1 MELEVVSR
9 KKTDSKKVKKGKTSE
24 SQGFVFQ
31 LENED
36 EGITASIKS
45 CEDLFEVGDTVE
57 MEIDSHQHKLVEPI
71 GKEEPRRDGK
81 KVK

>member
-45 CEDLFEVGDTVE
+45 CDDLFEVGDTVE
-57 MEIDSHQHKLVEPI
+57 MEIDSHQHKLIEPI
-71 GKEEPRRDGK
+71 KEK
-81 KVK
+81 KEK

>member
-1 MELEVVSR
+1 MISR

-36 EGITASIKS
+36 EGITATIKR
-45 CEDLFEVGDTVE
+45 CEDLFEVGDNVE
-57 MEIDSHQHKLVEPI
+57 IEIDSHQSRLTAT
-71 GKEEPRRDGK
+71 DAK
-81 KVK
+81 KK